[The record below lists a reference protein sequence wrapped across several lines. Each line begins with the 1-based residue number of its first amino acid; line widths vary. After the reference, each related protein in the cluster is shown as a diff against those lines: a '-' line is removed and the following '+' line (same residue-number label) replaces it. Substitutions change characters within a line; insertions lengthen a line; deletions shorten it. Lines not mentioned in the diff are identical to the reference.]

1 MAGLT
6 TTILC
11 LDCKELMDV
20 TRGRFKNPLSAVSI
34 QRSAACPDRR
44 ESRRVSTHS
53 ANQNPLH
60 LFWRM
65 HSLLPKMAP
74 NNECEGKQMP
84 RQIVL
89 SVSLIEK
96 RILPIRGQ
104 KVILDEDLAEL
115 YGVETKAL
123 KRAVRRN
130 RTRFPDDF
138 MLVLTTGEYSSLR
151 YQSGTIKRGQH
162 SKYLPYAFT
171 EQGVAM
177 LSGVLHSRQAV
188 RVNIAIMRAF
198 VRLRKIL
205 GTHKELARKLE
216 DLERKYEGHDKQ
228 IHAVFEAIRQLMAPE
243 AKPKHRIGFEVEE
256 KP

>member
-1 MAGLT
+1 
-6 TTILC
+6 
-11 LDCKELMDV
+11 
-20 TRGRFKNPLSAVSI
+20 
-34 QRSAACPDRR
+34 
-44 ESRRVSTHS
+44 
-53 ANQNPLH
+53 
-60 LFWRM
+60 
-65 HSLLPKMAP
+65 
-74 NNECEGKQMP
+74 MP

-115 YGVETKAL
+115 Y
-123 KRAVRRN
+123 
-130 RTRFPDDF
+130 FPDDF

-198 VRLRKIL
+198 VRLREIL

-228 IHAVFEAIRQLMAPE
+228 IHAVFEAIRQLMGPE
-243 AKPKHRIGFEVEE
+243 QNPKRRIGFEVEE